1 MAPPPAGVSF
11 TVLVLG
17 ASGVGKTAFIKRFT
31 HGYFVADHI
40 CTVEDVYTRPVTI
53 GNRSYELQIWDTGAP
68 QKELTGRLG
77 LTDRLQL
84 HLARADGVV
93 LCYSVTDA
101 DSFRS
106 ALALFKQINQLR
118 PDNVP
123 VFFAGCKADSSLAD
137 HRQVRPLSNGRVA
150 EQLGVADDM
159 MAETCA
165 RQNREC
171 SRVFFS
177 LTRAILQARE
187 EQRIVAK
194 QLRRQAS
201 KGTKRSDSMPAVSE
215 SAVTPPATPLPH
227 SHSFGEI
234 EFDATSNVPPAA
246 FSQYRPLSSASLQH
260 THSGTQPTVQRSRSL
275 SRMTTSLRKQKE
287 TGPRAAGAV
296 GGALRRSA
304 TQTDIASGSTEQE
317 DIDDG
322 RATLRSFGSCSNLA
336 GIQVTAQRAASL
348 RRQATQGSIKDTSGP
363 SVRRSLSARNLSE
376 MGIDTSSGSA
386 AQLVHKA
393 LSGIEGIA
401 ADDLPPV
408 SGNQLNRQLSKQHS
422 RSKSSSSLIDH
433 ITTGPS
439 AEAFGLKRSMELR
452 SARTFQRQLT
462 DEDGQASVT
471 FQRSASAGDS
481 LPEII
486 VARDLASTSSHG
498 DSGDAD
504 SGVGSMSLSSAHSRS
519 SPEPDTNSIR
529 TTSSSD
535 SNATSSGNASR
546 SSSFRLSF
554 KPWWREKKDDTPVAG
569 QSRGQAVP
577 AATP

>member
-1 MAPPPAGVSF
+1 MAPPPAGASF

-17 ASGVGKTAFIKRFT
+17 AAGVGKTALIKRFT

-40 CTVEDVYTRPVTI
+40 CTGEDVYTRPVTI
-53 GNRSYELQIWDTGAP
+53 GHRSYELQIWDTGAP

-106 ALALFKQINQLR
+106 ALVLFKQISHLR

-123 VFFAGCKADSSLAD
+123 VFFAGCKADPSLAD

-215 SAVTPPATPLPH
+215 SAATPPATPLPH

-234 EFDATSNVPPAA
+234 EFDTVSHVPATPLPQS
-246 FSQYRPLSSASLQH
+246 RPSSSASLQH
-260 THSGTQPTVQRSRSL
+260 TQSHGTVTQPTVQRTRSL

-287 TGPRAAGAV
+287 TGPRSAGAV
-296 GGALRRSA
+296 SGTLRRSA
-304 TQTDIASGSTEQE
+304 TQTDMASGSGEQ
-317 DIDDG
+317 DDTDDG
-322 RATLRSFGSCSNLA
+322 RATLRSFGSCNNLA

-348 RRQATQGSIKDTSGP
+348 RRHATTSGP

-376 MGIDTSSGSA
+376 MDGSA

-393 LSGIEGIA
+393 LCGIEGIA
-401 ADDLPPV
+401 AADLPPV
-408 SGNQLNRQLSKQHS
+408 STNNQLNRQLSKQHS
-422 RSKSSSSLIDH
+422 RSKSSSSLIDN

-439 AEAFGLKRSMELR
+439 AETFGLKRSKELR
-452 SARTFQRQLT
+452 SVRTLQRQLT

-471 FQRSASAGDS
+471 FQRTASAGDS
-481 LPEII
+481 LPDMV
-486 VARDLASTSSHG
+486 VARDFV
-498 DSGDAD
+498 SGDAD

-529 TTSSSD
+529 TTTSSD

-554 KPWWREKKDDTPVAG
+554 KPWWREKKEDAPV
-569 QSRGQAVP
+569 GQAVP
-577 AATP
+577 VATP